1 MTSIITMSGVET
13 SLLTTSQLQPQPQ
26 IPPVATTNESQQRNR
41 RFQKFRSF
49 FSCLLPRSSV
59 YQNRWKKTCEID
71 SKCKSLTRNLI
82 IKVRFILSHHVLPYS
97 TLIILIPTD
106 SCIFILPFL
115 RKLVKTECHW
125 TIPVNLLIYH
135 LLKWTATLSL
145 PTLLKHV
152 WIPTTTFQAILNLC
166 LVKSLPRLEYIKY
179 KRQEARRQTKS
190 AVKHQGGAQGESL
203 TVVKIVQSVG
213 IVSKLGNKSAF
224 RKTFHAG
231 KCACSH
237 R

>member
-82 IKVRFILSHHVLPYS
+82 IKEIGK
-97 TLIILIPTD
+97 D
-106 SCIFILPFL
+106 GM
-115 RKLVKTECHW
+115 
-125 TIPVNLLIYH
+125 
-135 LLKWTATLSL
+135 SL
-145 PTLLKHV
+145 DNT
-152 WIPTTTFQAILNLC
+152 
-166 LVKSLPRLEYIKY
+166 
-179 KRQEARRQTKS
+179 
-190 AVKHQGGAQGESL
+190 GESL
-203 TVVKIVQSVG
+203 DLSSSEVNSNIISSNFTKTRMNSDDNFSSDSQSMSCEKFTKIG
-213 IVSKLGNKSAF
+213 IHKIQTSRSKETDEECCKTSRRSSRRIIDCSQDCPICWDSFKIGEQICFSKNVSCRHGFHLDCMLVWLKDHEQCPLCRCDYM
-224 RKTFHAG
+224 RK
-231 KCACSH
+231 